1 MNIPVDEF
9 HGIVTSSLRSTASH
23 YFPNQRSGRMKREGL
38 VALLLDNMV
47 KEKISH
53 YTQLTRRYTDLSLIN
68 ATELDE
74 SVRRRMEDRFT
85 NVILS
90 RYRNSP
96 TRNDDPRLRDRMA
109 CLRIESST
117 IVGNAPPNP
126 IVLEPDRP
134 QPISANVTKDCFQQ
148 YRQGIQLNVGSTCAV
163 CARRSYNKPV
173 LFQPHVQ
180 CVRIDANVLDLDLL
194 RLTDEHIIQHHSSHF
209 HFGHELL
216 DGLALDRSG
225 IHIQDSQAQLDICL
239 ECKGCLTGK
248 STRLPALALA
258 NGNIRG
264 YLPPHLQD
272 ITWLEER
279 LCARYLA
286 SAYVIRLYDLSAP
299 GAPEHRPRVMKGHA
313 CSFPLNTVSTAT
325 KLPWG
330 IGDGNGLV
338 SCLVIGPRA
347 PRIQDLQNVFKVRRK
362 KVSDLL
368 DFLRKNF
375 LDFPQ
380 WPTDE
385 VTLNQLPEDDVPE
398 LLMRSVLYQEHGKVF
413 SLFEE
418 ETTGLE
424 LHPALSI
431 EADIDSPRTFLEHHG
446 MLDVNGTT
454 VPGHARLAAALAN
467 ATGIDRPDL
476 IIRHGATFV
485 QDYKNPALFPGM
497 FPTLFPWGTGGFESD
512 RTVTLSLKKQASH
525 RLDLADSAFRRHW
538 S

>member
-1 MNIPVDEF
+1 
-9 HGIVTSSLRSTASH
+9 
-23 YFPNQRSGRMKREGL
+23 
-38 VALLLDNMV
+38 
-47 KEKISH
+47 
-53 YTQLTRRYTDLSLIN
+53 
-68 ATELDE
+68 
-74 SVRRRMEDRFT
+74 
-85 NVILS
+85 
-90 RYRNSP
+90 
-96 TRNDDPRLRDRMA
+96 
-109 CLRIESST
+109 
-117 IVGNAPPNP
+117 
-126 IVLEPDRP
+126 
-134 QPISANVTKDCFQQ
+134 
-148 YRQGIQLNVGSTCAV
+148 
-163 CARRSYNKPV
+163 
-173 LFQPHVQ
+173 
-180 CVRIDANVLDLDLL
+180 
-194 RLTDEHIIQHHSSHF
+194 
-209 HFGHELL
+209 
-216 DGLALDRSG
+216 
-225 IHIQDSQAQLDICL
+225 
-239 ECKGCLTGK
+239 
-248 STRLPALALA
+248 
-258 NGNIRG
+258 
-264 YLPPHLQD
+264 
-272 ITWLEER
+272 
-279 LCARYLA
+279 
-286 SAYVIRLYDLSAP
+286 
-299 GAPEHRPRVMKGHA
+299 MKGHA

-497 FPTLFPWGTGGFESD
+497 FPTLFPWGVGNRRLRVGSHSHTLLEEASIPSSRSGRLSIPATLVIDIRGRTSCRFIYPHDLNPRSHYDLDTNSINLRIRDPLINWHNPSLLVATRHNHDLKSVQSGRSGVAAASYITSYATKSEETPANQISMIKTVLERMAPLGQDATELLPAAVSIVDGPSTPTDDADPSVDDLYEQDTGHLPLSVHGKAHQVD
-512 RTVTLSLKKQASH
+512 DYLHRGPTLSHLSFYDFVRFCKIWKAPAKANKGYHPLKESHPNVGVYCHRYDPGKPLGVPRAIFSSNPRSNGTTTHGDTYCAAMLAQFIPFDIDAPLKTTDTTYEDAFQNASFS
-525 RLDLADSAFRRHW
+525 ADALRIMDN
-538 S
+538 